1 MKKEST
7 RPRGRPLSFDRE
19 QVLDAAVQVFWD
31 KGYEGASLDD
41 LTHAMGINRPSLYS
55 KFGNKHELFMLAIDR
70 YVATITSTQLVPLME
85 ANDVR
90 QAISGYLRQVI
101 QCVASS
107 DWPAGCLVVSVATE
121 ASERDEIVRSK
132 VSGLL
137 EWAEELIAHRIAE
150 FARDDGSS
158 RVNDPKKLAR
168 MVAAIAQGLASRAR
182 AGAAKD
188 ELLDLA
194 DDFLDLLF

>member
-1 MKKEST
+1 M
-7 RPRGRPLSFDRE
+7 
-19 QVLDAAVQVFWD
+19 QVFWD

-55 KFGNKHELFMLAIDR
+55 KFGNKHELFILAIDR

>member
-1 MKKEST
+1 MKQNST

-19 QVLDAAVQVFWD
+19 EVLDAAVQVFWD

-85 ANDVR
+85 ASDVR

-101 QCVASS
+101 QCVASN

-137 EWAEELIAHRIAE
+137 EWAEELLAHRIAE
-150 FARDDGSS
+150 LARDDGAS
-158 RVNDPKKLAR
+158 RVKDPQKLAR

-182 AGAAKD
+182 AGAARD

>member
-55 KFGNKHELFMLAIDR
+55 KFGNKHELFILAIDR

>member
-1 MKKEST
+1 MKKNST

-19 QVLDAAVQVFWD
+19 EVLDAAVQVFWD

-70 YVATITSTQLVPLME
+70 YVATITSRQLVPLME
-85 ANDVR
+85 ASDVR

-101 QCVASS
+101 QCVASN

-137 EWAEELIAHRIAE
+137 EWAEELLAHRIAE
-150 FARDDGSS
+150 LARDDGAS
-158 RVNDPKKLAR
+158 RVKDPQKLAR

-182 AGAAKD
+182 AGAARD

>member
-19 QVLDAAVQVFWD
+19 QVLDAAVLVFWD

-55 KFGNKHELFMLAIDR
+55 KFGNKHDLFMSAIDR
-70 YVATITSTQLVPLME
+70 YIETITSTQLVPLMD
-85 ANDVR
+85 ASDIR

-101 QCVASS
+101 ECVASK
-107 DWPAGCLVVSVATE
+107 DWPAGCLVVCVATE
-121 ASERDEIVRSK
+121 VSERDEIVRSK

-137 EWAEELIAHRIAE
+137 EWAEELIANRIAE
-150 FARDDGSS
+150 ISPGEALV
-158 RVNDPKKLAR
+158 RVKDPKKLSR
-168 MVAAIAQGLASRAR
+168 IVAVIAQGLASRAR

-188 ELLDLA
+188 ELLELV
-194 DDFLDLLF
+194 DDFLDVLF

>member
-1 MKKEST
+1 MKKNST

-19 QVLDAAVQVFWD
+19 EVLDAAVQVFWD

-85 ANDVR
+85 ASDVR

-101 QCVASS
+101 QCVASN

-137 EWAEELIAHRIAE
+137 EWAEELLAHRIAE
-150 FARDDGSS
+150 LARDDGAS
-158 RVNDPKKLAR
+158 RVKDPQKLAR

-182 AGAAKD
+182 AGAARD